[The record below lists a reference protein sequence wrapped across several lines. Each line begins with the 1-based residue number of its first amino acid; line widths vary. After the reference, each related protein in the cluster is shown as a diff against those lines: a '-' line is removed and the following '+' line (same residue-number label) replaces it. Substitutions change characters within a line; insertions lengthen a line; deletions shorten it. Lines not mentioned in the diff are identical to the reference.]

1 MAVGGEEKDT
11 KALHD
16 DVFASS
22 SSSSG
27 LGHAIILDVMQTYKI
42 TRWDAFGL
50 SISHPL
56 IRKASQSQSTTVHWL
71 AGGRCIRS
79 ARPSHL

>member
-27 LGHAIILDVMQTYKI
+27 LGHAIILM
-42 TRWDAFGL
+42 
-50 SISHPL
+50 
-56 IRKASQSQSTTVHWL
+56 
-71 AGGRCIRS
+71 
-79 ARPSHL
+79 